1 MAQYRNK
8 NGVGLPL
15 GSDEQKMIDPF
26 TAFAAA
32 QAAVKGIQAAI
43 KLGKDVQGIAADL
56 SKFFEAKDIVQQAAN
71 NPKKFKSDTAQALE
85 TVMQAKQLAEAET
98 ELKNTLI
105 WSGNADVWEGVLLER
120 NNIIQRRKKAEMEA
134 AMAKAKKRQQ
144 IMEAVSMAFWI
155 SIFLVA
161 IGLSYFFTTLFLER
175 RA

>member
-1 MAQYRNK
+1 
-8 NGVGLPL
+8 
-15 GSDEQKMIDPF
+15 MIDPF

-43 KLGKDVQGIAADL
+43 KLGKDVQGIASDL

-85 TVMQAKQLAEAET
+85 TVMQAKQLVEAET

-120 NNIIQRRKKAEMEA
+120 NNIIQKRKKAEAEA
-134 AMAKAKKRQQ
+134 ARAKEKKRQQ
-144 IMEAVSMAFWI
+144 ILEALSMAFWI
-155 SIFLVA
+155 SVFVSA
-161 IGLSYFFTTLFLER
+161 IGLSYFLTTLFLER

>member
-1 MAQYRNK
+1 
-8 NGVGLPL
+8 
-15 GSDEQKMIDPF
+15 MIDPF

-43 KLGKDVQGIAADL
+43 KLGKDVQGIASDL

-120 NNIIQRRKKAEMEA
+120 NNIIQRRKKADMEEA
-134 AMAKAKKRQQ
+134 AAKAKRKQE
-144 IMEAVSMAFWI
+144 IMEVVNIAFWA
-155 SIFLVA
+155 SVFLSA
-161 IGLSYFFTTLFLER
+161 IGLSYFFTNLFLDR

>member
-1 MAQYRNK
+1 
-8 NGVGLPL
+8 
-15 GSDEQKMIDPF
+15 MIDPF

-43 KLGKDVQGIAADL
+43 KLGKDVQGIASDL

-85 TVMQAKQLAEAET
+85 TVMQAKQLVEAET

-120 NNIIQRRKKAEMEA
+120 NNIIQRRKKADMDA
-134 AMAKAKKRQQ
+134 AMARAKKRQQ
-144 IMEAVSMAFWI
+144 IMEAVSMVFWI
-155 SIFLVA
+155 SVFLVA

>member
-1 MAQYRNK
+1 
-8 NGVGLPL
+8 
-15 GSDEQKMIDPF
+15 MIDPF

-120 NNIIQRRKKAEMEA
+120 NNIIQRRKKVEMEEA
-134 AMAKAKKRQQ
+134 LAKAKKRQQ
-144 IMEAVSMAFWI
+144 IMETLSMLFWI
-155 SIFLVA
+155 CVFLAA

>member
-1 MAQYRNK
+1 
-8 NGVGLPL
+8 
-15 GSDEQKMIDPF
+15 MIDPF

-43 KLGKDVQGIAADL
+43 KLGKDVQGIASDL

-98 ELKNTLI
+98 DLKNTLI

-120 NNIIQRRKKAEMEA
+120 NNIIQRRKKAEMEEA
-134 AMAKAKKRQQ
+134 LAKAKKRQQ
-144 IMEAVSMAFWI
+144 IMEALSMVFWI
-155 SIFLVA
+155 AVFLVA
-161 IGLSYFFTTLFLER
+161 IALSYFFTTLFLER

>member
-1 MAQYRNK
+1 
-8 NGVGLPL
+8 
-15 GSDEQKMIDPF
+15 MIDPF

-56 SKFFEAKDIVQQAAN
+56 GKFFEAKDVVQQAAN

-98 ELKNTLI
+98 ELKNMLI
-105 WSGNADVWEGVLLER
+105 WSGNADVWEGVMVER

-134 AMAKAKKRQQ
+134 AAAKAKRNKE
-144 IMEAVSMAFWI
+144 IMEVVNIAFW
-155 SIFLVA
+155 SSVFLSA

-175 RA
+175 RT

>member
-1 MAQYRNK
+1 
-8 NGVGLPL
+8 
-15 GSDEQKMIDPF
+15 MIDPF

-43 KLGKDVQGIAADL
+43 KLGKDVQGIASDL
-56 SKFFEAKDIVQQAAN
+56 SKFFEAKDVVQQAAN

-120 NNIIQRRKKAEMEA
+120 NNIIQKRKKAEMEEA
-134 AMAKAKKRQQ
+134 LAKAKKRQQ
-144 IMEAVSMAFWI
+144 IMETASMVFWI
-155 SIFLVA
+155 VIFLSAV
-161 IGLSYFFTTLFLER
+161 GLSYFFTVLFLER
-175 RA
+175 NASWIG

>member
-1 MAQYRNK
+1 
-8 NGVGLPL
+8 
-15 GSDEQKMIDPF
+15 MIDPI

-56 SKFFEAKDIVQQAAN
+56 GKFFEAKDIVQQAAN

-98 ELKNTLI
+98 QLKNTLI

-120 NNIIQRRKKAEMEA
+120 NNIIQKRKKAEMEEA
-134 AMAKAKKRQQ
+134 LAKAKKRQE
-144 IMEAVSMAFWI
+144 IMEVASMVFWI
-155 SIFLVA
+155 VIFLSA
-161 IGLSYFFTTLFLER
+161 IGLSYFFTVLFLER
-175 RA
+175 KASWIG

>member
-1 MAQYRNK
+1 
-8 NGVGLPL
+8 
-15 GSDEQKMIDPF
+15 MIDPF

-56 SKFFEAKDIVQQAAN
+56 GKFFEAKDVVQQAAN

-98 ELKNTLI
+98 ELKNLLI

-120 NNIIQRRKKAEMEA
+120 NNIIQRRKKAEMEEA
-134 AMAKAKKRQQ
+134 LAKAKKRQQ
-144 IMEAVSMAFWI
+144 IMEAASMVFWI
-155 SIFLVA
+155 VIFISA
-161 IGLSYFFTTLFLER
+161 IGLSYFFTVLFLER
-175 RA
+175 KASWIG

>member
-1 MAQYRNK
+1 
-8 NGVGLPL
+8 
-15 GSDEQKMIDPF
+15 MIDPF

-43 KLGKDVQGIAADL
+43 KLGKDVQGIASDL

-98 ELKNTLI
+98 ELKNMLI
-105 WSGNADVWEGVLLER
+105 WSGNADVWEGVMVER
-120 NNIIQRRKKAEMEA
+120 NNIIQRRKKSEMEA
-134 AMAKAKKRQQ
+134 ALAKSKKRQQ
-144 IMEAVSMAFWI
+144 IMEALSMVFWAAV
-155 SIFLVA
+155 FLSA

>member
-1 MAQYRNK
+1 
-8 NGVGLPL
+8 
-15 GSDEQKMIDPF
+15 MIDPF

-43 KLGKDVQGIAADL
+43 KLGKDINGIASDL
-56 SKFFEAKDIVQQAAN
+56 GKFFEAKDIVQQAAN

-85 TVMQAKQLAEAET
+85 TVMQAKQLAEAEID
-98 ELKNTLI
+98 LKNTLI

-120 NNIIQRRKKAEMEA
+120 NNIIQKRKKAEMEA
-134 AMAKAKKRQQ
+134 ALAKEKKRQQ
-144 IMEAVSMAFWI
+144 IIEVLSLAAWSALFI
-155 SIFLVA
+155 SA

>member
-1 MAQYRNK
+1 
-8 NGVGLPL
+8 
-15 GSDEQKMIDPF
+15 MIDPF

-43 KLGKDVQGIAADL
+43 KLGKDVQGIASDL

-98 ELKNTLI
+98 ELKNALI

-120 NNIIQRRKKAEMEA
+120 NNIIQRRKKVEMEE

-144 IMEAVSMAFWI
+144 IMEAASMTFWI
-155 SIFLVA
+155 SIFVSA

-175 RA
+175 RE

>member
-1 MAQYRNK
+1 
-8 NGVGLPL
+8 
-15 GSDEQKMIDPF
+15 MIDPI

-43 KLGKDVQGIAADL
+43 KLGKDVQGIASDL
-56 SKFFEAKDIVQQAAN
+56 SKFFEAKDVVQQAAN

-98 ELKNTLI
+98 ELKNMLI

-120 NNIIQRRKKAEMEA
+120 NNIIQKRKKAEMDA
-134 AMAKAKKRQQ
+134 ALAKAKKRQQ
-144 IMEAVSMAFWI
+144 IMEALSMVFWI
-155 SIFLVA
+155 VVFLAA

>member
-1 MAQYRNK
+1 
-8 NGVGLPL
+8 
-15 GSDEQKMIDPF
+15 MIDPF

-56 SKFFEAKDIVQQAAN
+56 GKFFEAKDIVQQAAN

-85 TVMQAKQLAEAET
+85 TVMQAKQLAEAELQ
-98 ELKNTLI
+98 LKNTLI

-134 AMAKAKKRQQ
+134 AAAKAKKRQQ
-144 IMEAVSMAFWI
+144 IMELLNIAFWV
-155 SIFLVA
+155 SVFLSA
-161 IGLSYFFTTLFLER
+161 IGLSYFFTILFLER

>member
-1 MAQYRNK
+1 M
-8 NGVGLPL
+8 L
-15 GSDEQKMIDPF
+15 DPI

-56 SKFFEAKDIVQQAAN
+56 GKFFEAKDVVQQAAN

-85 TVMQAKQLAEAET
+85 TVMQAKQLADAET
-98 ELKNTLI
+98 DLKNMLI
-105 WSGNADVWEGVLLER
+105 WSGNADVWEGVLQER
-120 NNIIQRRKKAEMEA
+120 NNIIQKRKRAEMDA
-134 AMAKAKKRQQ
+134 ALAKEKKRQQ
-144 IMEAVSMAFWI
+144 IMEALSMLFWVF
-155 SIFLVA
+155 IFVAA

>member
-1 MAQYRNK
+1 
-8 NGVGLPL
+8 
-15 GSDEQKMIDPF
+15 MIDPF

-43 KLGKDVQGIAADL
+43 KLGKDVQGIASDL

-120 NNIIQRRKKAEMEA
+120 NNIIQRRKKAEMEEA
-134 AMAKAKKRQQ
+134 LAKAKKRQQ
-144 IMEAVSMAFWI
+144 IMETLSMLFWI

>member
-1 MAQYRNK
+1 
-8 NGVGLPL
+8 
-15 GSDEQKMIDPF
+15 MIDPF

-56 SKFFEAKDIVQQAAN
+56 GKFFEAKDAVQEAAN

-98 ELKNTLI
+98 ELKNMLI

-120 NNIIQRRKKAEMEA
+120 NNIIQKRKKAEMEEA
-134 AMAKAKKRQQ
+134 LAKEKKRQQ
-144 IMEAVSMAFWI
+144 IMELFSIAFWV
-155 SIFLVA
+155 SVFLSA

-175 RA
+175 RG

>member
-1 MAQYRNK
+1 
-8 NGVGLPL
+8 
-15 GSDEQKMIDPF
+15 MIDPF

-56 SKFFEAKDIVQQAAN
+56 GKFFEAKDVVQQAAN

-98 ELKNTLI
+98 ELKNLLI

-120 NNIIQRRKKAEMEA
+120 NNIIQRRKKAEMEEA
-134 AMAKAKKRQQ
+134 LAKSKKRQQ
-144 IMEAVSMAFWI
+144 IMELLSIAFWV
-155 SIFLVA
+155 SVFLSA

-175 RA
+175 RG

>member
-1 MAQYRNK
+1 
-8 NGVGLPL
+8 
-15 GSDEQKMIDPF
+15 MIDPF

-56 SKFFEAKDIVQQAAN
+56 GKFFEAKDVVQQAAN

-85 TVMQAKQLAEAET
+85 TVMQAKQLAEAEN
-98 ELKNTLI
+98 ELKNMLI

-120 NNIIQRRKKAEMEA
+120 NNIIQKRKKAEMEA
-134 AMAKAKKRQQ
+134 AAAKAKRKKE
-144 IMEAVSMAFWI
+144 IMELLNIAFWV
-155 SIFLVA
+155 SVFLSA

>member
-1 MAQYRNK
+1 
-8 NGVGLPL
+8 
-15 GSDEQKMIDPF
+15 MIDPF

-56 SKFFEAKDIVQQAAN
+56 GKFFEAKDAVQEAAN
-71 NPKKFKSDTAQALE
+71 NPKKFKSDTAQALQ
-85 TVMQAKQLAEAET
+85 TVMQAKQLAEAEND
-98 ELKNTLI
+98 LKNMLI

-134 AMAKAKKRQQ
+134 AAAKAKRKKE
-144 IMEAVSMAFWI
+144 IMELLNIAFWV
-155 SIFLVA
+155 SVFLSA

>member
-1 MAQYRNK
+1 
-8 NGVGLPL
+8 
-15 GSDEQKMIDPF
+15 MIDPF

-56 SKFFEAKDIVQQAAN
+56 GKFFEAKDAVQEAAN
-71 NPKKFKSDTAQALE
+71 NPKKFKSDTAQALQ
-85 TVMQAKQLAEAET
+85 TVMQAKQLAEAELQ
-98 ELKNTLI
+98 LKNTLI

-134 AMAKAKKRQQ
+134 AAAKAKKRQQ
-144 IMEAVSMAFWI
+144 IMELLNIAFWV
-155 SIFLVA
+155 SVFLSA

>member
-1 MAQYRNK
+1 
-8 NGVGLPL
+8 
-15 GSDEQKMIDPF
+15 MIDPF

-43 KLGKDVQGIAADL
+43 KLGKDVQGIASDL

-120 NNIIQRRKKAEMEA
+120 NNIIQRRKKAEMEEA
-134 AMAKAKKRQQ
+134 LAKSKKRQQ
-144 IMEAVSMAFWI
+144 IMEAVSMVFWI
-155 SIFLVA
+155 AVFLVA
-161 IGLSYFFTTLFLER
+161 IALSYFFTTLFLER
-175 RA
+175 HA

>member
-1 MAQYRNK
+1 
-8 NGVGLPL
+8 
-15 GSDEQKMIDPF
+15 MIDPF

-43 KLGKDVQGIAADL
+43 KLGKDINGIASDL
-56 SKFFEAKDIVQQAAN
+56 GKFFEAKDIVQQAAN

-85 TVMQAKQLAEAET
+85 TVMQAKQLAEAEID
-98 ELKNTLI
+98 LKNTLI

-120 NNIIQRRKKAEMEA
+120 NNIIQRRKKAEMEEA
-134 AMAKAKKRQQ
+134 LAKAKKRQQ
-144 IMEAVSMAFWI
+144 IMEALSMAFWI
-155 SIFLVA
+155 SLFLSA

>member
-1 MAQYRNK
+1 
-8 NGVGLPL
+8 
-15 GSDEQKMIDPF
+15 MIDPF

-32 QAAVKGIQAAI
+32 QAAVRGIQAAI
-43 KLGKDVQGIAADL
+43 KLGKDVQGIASDL

-85 TVMQAKQLAEAET
+85 TVMQAKQLVEAET
-98 ELKNTLI
+98 ELKNALI

-120 NNIIQRRKKAEMEA
+120 NNIIQRRKKAEMDA
-134 AMAKAKKRQQ
+134 ALAKAKKRQQ
-144 IMEAVSMAFWI
+144 IMEAVGMVFWI